1 LKRSNRLVLLIGVFL
16 AIVAF
21 VGVVLLF
28 GNTGG
33 GPGPGATP
41 TPPTTANV
49 VIAKVDIPLGTQV
62 TAEMLDT
69 KTVPISEAGSSF
81 TNPGLVISKTIRNTA
96 LAGTQLTVDYF
107 VDLGQTTNV
116 TDNLPGGLRA
126 IAVQVDQVTGVGTLI
141 HSGDS
146 VDIIISVKIQE
157 TALSKDKTN
166 VTNVGQPAPSVKM
179 VIQNIRVV
187 GTLLPPPPAQTTAAS
202 PTPAP
207 SGGGQP
213 ATTLNGQQE
222 IPILAVTANQAEVIR
237 YAQLYTDP
245 ISLVLRSPKDYV
257 GPDGSPTV
265 PPIEKTD
272 GVVLQVLIQKYG
284 VLAPSLLRP

>member
-28 GNTGG
+28 GGNTGG
-33 GPGPGATP
+33 PSTASP
-41 TPPTTANV
+41 TPPTTATV

-69 KTVPISEAGSSF
+69 KTVPIAEAGSSF
-81 TNPGLVISKTIRNTA
+81 TNPGLVISKTIRKTA

-141 HSGDS
+141 HTGDS
-146 VDIIISVKIQE
+146 VDVIISVKIQQF
-157 TALSKDKTN
+157 APNAANNN
-166 VTNVGQPAPSVKM
+166 VTPLGQPQPSVKM
-179 VIQNIRVV
+179 VIQNVKVV

-207 SGGGQP
+207 SGGQP

-222 IPILAVTANQAEVIR
+222 IPLLAVTANQAEVIR

-245 ISLVLRSPKDYV
+245 ISLVLRSPKDFV
-257 GPDGSPTV
+257 GPEGSPTT

-272 GVVLQVLIQKYG
+272 GVVLQILIQKYG
-284 VLAPSLLRP
+284 VLAPSLLTK

>member
-1 LKRSNRLVLLIGVFL
+1 
-16 AIVAF
+16 
-21 VGVVLLF
+21 
-28 GNTGG
+28 
-33 GPGPGATP
+33 
-41 TPPTTANV
+41 V

-69 KTVPISEAGSSF
+69 KTVPIAEVGSSF
-81 TNPGLVISKTIRNTA
+81 TNPGLVISKTIRKTA

-107 VDLGQTTNV
+107 VDTGQTSEV
-116 TDNLPGGLRA
+116 TSQLPGGLRA

-141 HSGDS
+141 HTGDS
-146 VDIIISVKIQE
+146 VDIIISVKIQQ
-157 TALSKDKTN
+157 TQVNKDKTN
-166 VTNVGQPAPSVKM
+166 VTKVGDPVPSVKM
-179 VIQNIRVV
+179 VIQNVRVV

-207 SGGGQP
+207 SGGNQP
-213 ATTLNGQQE
+213 VTTLNGQQE

-284 VLAPSLLRP
+284 VLAPSLLQP